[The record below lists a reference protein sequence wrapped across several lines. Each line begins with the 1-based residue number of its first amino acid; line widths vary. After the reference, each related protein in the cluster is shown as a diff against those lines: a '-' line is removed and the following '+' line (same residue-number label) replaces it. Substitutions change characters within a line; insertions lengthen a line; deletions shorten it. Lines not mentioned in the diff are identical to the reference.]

1 MRRGKVTAPAV
12 VEEHLRTIAGRD
24 GSVGAFRR
32 VRAEEALAE
41 AAAVQEREDLAELP
55 LAGVPIAVKDNVPVR
70 GEAMRCGSAATP
82 DTPAAE
88 DHPVVARLREA
99 GAVVVG
105 ITNVPELCLAGFSDS
120 VYGVTRNP
128 WDLERTSG
136 GSSGGSAAAV
146 ASGMVPLA
154 HGADGLG
161 SLRIP
166 AACCGIVSIKPGL
179 GVVPPPEPD
188 WHGMSENGPLATT
201 VADLALA
208 LAVMAGDMSLTT
220 PGETESL
227 RVGDSIDDY
236 PGGLTT
242 SEPVKLKIAVAPR
255 PLPSGFAV
263 DREFQ
268 EAVHGAARILGEAG
282 HTVVEHDVRMPL
294 WTGTA
299 GVFTWFTFAREDAA
313 GLDRRR
319 LERRTRALA
328 RTGRVLGALGLD
340 GARGR
345 DRWRAH
351 EADQWFGDADVLV
364 SPTLAMVPPR
374 AERWGRR
381 GLFGNARANL
391 TYAPAT
397 AAWNMAGWPAM
408 TVPYG
413 RHSTGLPIGVQ
424 LVAAP
429 GGEAQLLTL
438 AAHLEAAAPW
448 PRHAPPA

>member
-1 MRRGKVTAPAV
+1 MV
-12 VEEHLRTIAGRD
+12 VEEHLRAIAERD
-24 GSVGAFRR
+24 GNVGAFRR
-32 VRAEEALAE
+32 VRAEEAVAE
-41 AAAVQEREDLAELP
+41 ARAVQEREDLAELP
-55 LAGVPIAVKDNVPVR
+55 LAGVPIAVKDTVPVR
-70 GEAMRCGSAATP
+70 GEAVRHGSAATP
-82 DTPAAE
+82 DAPAAG

-128 WDLERTSG
+128 WNLERTPG

-146 ASGMVPLA
+146 AAGMVPLA
-154 HGADGLG
+154 HGTDGLG

-166 AACCGIVSIKPGL
+166 AACCGIVSIKPGT
-179 GVVPPPEPD
+179 GVLPPPEPD
-188 WHGMSENGPLATT
+188 WHGLSENGPLATT

-208 LAVMAGDMSLTT
+208 LAVMSGDMSLAT

-227 RVGDSIDDY
+227 RVGESIDDY

-242 SEPVKLKIAVAPR
+242 SEPVRLKVAVAPR
-255 PLPSGFAV
+255 PLPPGFAV
-263 DREFQ
+263 DGEFQ
-268 EAVHGAARILGEAG
+268 EAVNGAARLLGEAG
-282 HTVVEHDVRMPL
+282 HTVVEHDVRLPV

-299 GVFTWFTFAREDAA
+299 AVATWFALAREDAA

-328 RTGRVLGALGLD
+328 RAGRILGALRWD

-351 EADQWFGDADVLV
+351 GADQWFGDADVLV
-364 SPTLAMVPPR
+364 TPTLATAPPR
-374 AERWGRR
+374 AERWGHR
-381 GLFGNARANL
+381 GLLGNARANL

-429 GGEAQLLTL
+429 GGETQLLTL
-438 AAHLEAAAPW
+438 AAQLEAAAPW
-448 PRHAPPA
+448 PRHAPLT